1 MNTNKINYYSTIF
14 SGILFFFI
22 PAALITGPFIPDLFL
37 VIICLNLIF
46 LSAYEKN
53 FEIFKNKFFILFLI
67 FCIVASLTSIMSE
80 NLSSLKSSSLYF
92 RFGLFTIASYLIIKN
107 NKLLLKYLFYFFL
120 IIYFILFVDTLF
132 QYFFSKNLLG
142 FTYENLNN
150 FRITSF
156 FGEDEVLGSY
166 TARFFPLLMFL
177 FIYNSKFNSHIKKL
191 PLILFIISTSF
202 TIILFSGERTSIAL
216 FFICLI
222 FIILSSQY
230 LRKIMVIPI
239 VSVLLISII
248 SFSFSDKIKTRVI
261 TTTINQLGLNPE
273 SERLV
278 LFSKTY
284 EGHYKIASN
293 MFLEKPILGHGAKM
307 FRFYCSKKENFVSPT
322 ACSTHPHNF
331 YAQMLG
337 ELGLFGFISIFLIF
351 FIVLVFFMKNL
362 YAQIIK
368 KKQLVSDEAI
378 CLLACCFIN
387 LFPLLPSGNF
397 FNNWLSIIIYYPV
410 GFLIF
415 IIKEKK
421 FYV

>member
-1 MNTNKINYYSTIF
+1 MKIDKINYYCTLF
-14 SGILFFFI
+14 SGILFFLI
-22 PAALITGPFIPDLFL
+22 PVALITGPFIPDLFL

-46 LSAYEKN
+46 LSIYEKN
-53 FEIFKNKFFILFLI
+53 FKIFKNKFFIFFII
-67 FCIVASLTSIMSE
+67 FCFVASLVSIISE

-107 NKLLLKYLFYFFL
+107 NKQLLQLLFYFFL
-120 IIYFILFVDTLF
+120 IIFFTLFIDTLF

-142 FTYENLNN
+142 FTYNDLNN

-156 FGEDEVLGSY
+156 FGKDEVLGSY
-166 TARFFPLLMFL
+166 TARFFPLVIFL
-177 FIYNSKFNSHIKKL
+177 FIYNTKFYSDVKKSL
-191 PLILFIISTSF
+191 LIIIIISTSF

-222 FIILSSQY
+222 VIFLSSQY

-239 VSVLLISII
+239 VSILLISII

-261 TTTINQLGLNPE
+261 TSTINQLGLNSE

-307 FRFYCSKKENFVSPT
+307 FRFYCSKEENFVSVT

-331 YAQMLG
+331 YAQMLA

-351 FIVLVFFMKNL
+351 IIISFFFIKNL
-362 YAQIIK
+362 YFQIIK
-368 KKQLVSDEAI
+368 KKQLISDETI

-397 FNNWLSIIIYYPV
+397 FNNWLSIVIYYPI

-415 IIKEKK
+415 MIKEKK

>member
-1 MNTNKINYYSTIF
+1 M
-14 SGILFFFI
+14 
-22 PAALITGPFIPDLFL
+22 
-37 VIICLNLIF
+37 
-46 LSAYEKN
+46 
-53 FEIFKNKFFILFLI
+53 
-67 FCIVASLTSIMSE
+67 
-80 NLSSLKSSSLYF
+80 
-92 RFGLFTIASYLIIKN
+92 IIKN
-107 NKLLLKYLFYFFL
+107 NKRLLQLLFYFFL
-120 IIYFILFVDTLF
+120 IIFFTLFIDTLF

-142 FTYENLNN
+142 FTYNDLNN

-156 FGEDEVLGSY
+156 FGKDEVLGSY
-166 TARFFPLLMFL
+166 TARFFPLVIFL
-177 FIYNSKFNSHIKKL
+177 FIYNTKFYSDVKKSL
-191 PLILFIISTSF
+191 LIIIIISTSF

-222 FIILSSQY
+222 VIFLSSQY

-239 VSVLLISII
+239 VSILLISII

-261 TTTINQLGLNPE
+261 TSTINQLGLNSE

-307 FRFYCSKKENFVSPT
+307 FRFYCSKEENFVSVT

-331 YAQMLG
+331 YAQMLA

-351 FIVLVFFMKNL
+351 IIISFFFIKNL
-362 YAQIIK
+362 YFQIIK
-368 KKQLVSDEAI
+368 KKQLISDETI

-397 FNNWLSIIIYYPV
+397 FNNWLSIVIYYPI